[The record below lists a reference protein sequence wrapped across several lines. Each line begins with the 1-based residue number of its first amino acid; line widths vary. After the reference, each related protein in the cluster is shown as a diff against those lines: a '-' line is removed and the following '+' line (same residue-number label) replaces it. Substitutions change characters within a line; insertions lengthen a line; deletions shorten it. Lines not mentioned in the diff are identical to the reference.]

1 MSQKKNV
8 QSHIEIPV
16 FYTCNSLRL
25 RPNQNNEKKLESWIR
40 IVIKIS
46 NKNSGF
52 YEIVSLILGIVE
64 QKKVEIQ
71 QDLILL
77 VLLVTMIV
85 FSYFLK
91 ESNHNKFFKEA
102 LKLCQLIF
110 YLEYSFQIAQN
121 KNNYCFFCVFQI
133 LLMLYIKQIKQLQYI
148 ILLYFFIAFYII
160 ARILI
165 LSNFLVESL
174 YSLCASFAL
183 ASISIRNEIFSHK
196 QNVQNS
202 KKNEEISQFKSFEQ
216 PQNLDLVKLKQASAQ
231 IQNLSL
237 AQVNNSN
244 YYDMEN
250 SYNLHL
256 RKRQTHSLNNSIHYT
271 KSRQPSLKNY
281 KEKQFA
287 QIILSQIRTGIA
299 LIDSQLQLVYTNRYL
314 KQQMSTSNHATLLQ
328 KLLKVEII
336 QNQNNQEDCCQV
348 SETWSKTHLNYNEPN
363 QNNQEQLLQKQ
374 TLSSFKTNINTNSSH
389 NKNSVQQQQ
398 QQNQGLESYNS
409 IAEKRFNQIETLNNI
424 TDIQSRLIPNH
435 NNKKH
440 IYETKNKFTQQQI
453 SFLDNK
459 TQLKYLSQSEK
470 LIPNKQ
476 QRVTFQK
483 YDQSLNKD
491 QRKVEK
497 QEFSFAQKSNDITYF
512 YNEFKSTDEK
522 RQTNDLKMALKNMHQ
537 LLIPPHILQ
546 IFKRDQLN
554 LQDILEYLFQCQ
566 YKQDK
571 QNCWSSDDLNEK
583 KETNQIQQNQII
595 EAQQEQSSNVIY
607 LIENN
612 NLVLSFKQKWDKTN
626 YKKIRIGFYATKK
639 GFDAGELF
647 TNGVVMIEVLEDYEL
662 SKTIEDHEINEY
674 KNRMLASVSHELR
687 TPLNCSIQLLQ
698 SLLQRDQEHLSMA
711 FMDGETKEMIIKPAL
726 NSNLLLLNIINDI
739 LDYGQINQGKLELQF
754 QPFSIVDAIT
764 ECIDLIYFQA
774 NQKGLTIEV
783 QFDVNLP
790 EIVYSDQGRL
800 KQVLLNLL
808 SNSLKF
814 TDAGT
819 IRVNTIIEN
828 LDLIRI
834 DVSDTGCGIP
844 EDNLEKVLQAF
855 GNKSNGKFLNTIGA
869 GFGMSIANNLA
880 HGLGGNR
887 SIQIQSRVK
896 EGSTFTFYVIN
907 RAKNKKGCQYKLKDV
922 FNMKLVRWETLNRL
936 DVQST
941 YLRSKK
947 QKTKIPSELLN
958 NKSDFDNP
966 SPSQIDNQD
975 IQTLSHKTNTFVITY
990 RPKNDN
996 LKQIPTRSFSIGQS
1010 IKSNQEIKT
1019 KTKQNS
1025 STKYTKKRASF
1036 IDCFEQI
1043 QHINQQ
1049 SQYQEQYYQ
1058 QDQLSCPYLY
1068 KSEQKLQNVESCQIL
1083 EEQQSDLA
1091 FMFASDIPKNSTKK
1105 YFRDYLFIGDETSI
1119 SLSHRRSFDTV
1130 NDDTKYSQEQL
1141 ESKNG
1146 SSVKTP
1152 KVVSLLNKAHSINNQ
1167 KGVQFEK
1174 NNQTFSNKLIEN
1186 TITNNLQNANIL
1198 KQSISSQNSISSLSQ
1213 DGKIVIK
1220 QINQIQSCNC
1230 SKILVVDDNDF
1241 NIYALQ
1247 MCLKSYG
1254 FTSDKATSGFMAID
1268 KIKQRLKQADCCLT
1282 YKLIF
1287 MDIDMPIKDGYE
1299 TTKNI
1304 LHYFKKKNKSPPKIS
1319 ACTAY
1324 VQEKEKKKA
1333 FDCGM
1338 SYYLTKPINNFELE
1352 NILKIELN
1360 LKK

>member
-1 MSQKKNV
+1 MFKPCRN
-8 QSHIEIPV
+8 
-16 FYTCNSLRL
+16 TC
-25 RPNQNNEKKLESWIR
+25 
-40 IVIKIS
+40 
-46 NKNSGF
+46 
-52 YEIVSLILGIVE
+52 
-64 QKKVEIQ
+64 
-71 QDLILL
+71 
-77 VLLVTMIV
+77 
-85 FSYFLK
+85 FLYMYQ
-91 ESNHNKFFKEA
+91 FKT
-102 LKLCQLIF
+102 
-110 YLEYSFQIAQN
+110 S
-121 KNNYCFFCVFQI
+121 
-133 LLMLYIKQIKQLQYI
+133 
-148 ILLYFFIAFYII
+148 YII
-160 ARILI
+160 ARVLI

-183 ASISIRNEIFSHK
+183 VSISIRNEIFSHN
-196 QNVQNS
+196 QEVQGL
-202 KKNEEISQFKSFEQ
+202 KKDEESSQLKSFGL
-216 PQNLDLVKLKQASAQ
+216 PQNLDQVKYKQASAQ

-237 AQVNNSN
+237 SQVLNSN
-244 YYDMEN
+244 FYGIEN
-250 SYNLHL
+250 SQNLQL
-256 RKRQTHSLNNSIHYT
+256 RKKQTHSLNNSIYYT
-271 KSRQPSLKNY
+271 KRRQSSIKSNE
-281 KEKQFA
+281 EKQFA

-299 LIDSQLQLVYTNRYL
+299 LIDSQMQLVYTNRYL
-314 KQQMSTSNHATLLQ
+314 KQQMSTSNQAILLQ

-336 QNQNNQEDCCQV
+336 QNQSSQEDCCPA
-348 SETWSKTHLNYNEPN
+348 SETWSKTHLNNN
-363 QNNQEQLLQKQ
+363 QSNTNNNQEQLLQKQ

-389 NKNSVQQQQ
+389 NRNSAH

-409 IAEKRFNQIETLNNI
+409 IVEKRFNQIETLNNI
-424 TDIQSRLIPNH
+424 TEIQSRFVPNH
-435 NNKKH
+435 NNKKFT
-440 IYETKNKFTQQQI
+440 YESKNKLTQHQL
-453 SFLDNK
+453 SFVENK
-459 TQLKYLSQSEK
+459 TQAKQFSYSEK
-470 LIPNKQ
+470 LIPHKQ
-476 QRVTFQK
+476 SRGRFQK
-483 YDQSLNKD
+483 YSQSLKQDLKNG
-491 QRKVEK
+491 RKSGERQIKK
-497 QEFSFAQKSNDITYF
+497 QEFTCKQNDITF
-512 YNEFKSTDEK
+512 FGNDFKNSEEK
-522 RQTNDLKMALKNMHQ
+522 KQRNNLKMALKNMHQ

-546 IFKRDQLN
+546 IFKREQLM
-554 LQDILEYLFQCQ
+554 LQDILEYLFECQ
-566 YKQDK
+566 DMQDK

-583 KETNQIQQNQII
+583 KETNKIQQNQII

-626 YKKIRIGFYATKK
+626 YKKIRIGFYASKK
-639 GFDAGELF
+639 GYDTSELF

-698 SLLQRDQEHLSMA
+698 QLLQKDQEHLNMA
-711 FMDGETKEMIIKPAL
+711 CMDGEIKEMIIKPAL

-774 NQKGLTIEV
+774 NQKGLTVEV
-783 QFDVNLP
+783 EFDVNLP
-790 EIVYSDQGRL
+790 EIIYSDQGRL

-819 IRVNTIIEN
+819 IRVNTIVEN
-828 LDLIRI
+828 FDLIRI

-855 GNKSNGKFLNTIGA
+855 GNKSTGKFLNTIGA

-880 HGLGGNR
+880 LGLGGNR

-907 RAKNKKGCQYKLKDV
+907 RAKSKKGCQYKLKDI
-922 FNMKLVRWETLNRL
+922 FNLKLVRWETLNRQ

-958 NKSDFDNP
+958 NKSDFEHP
-966 SPSQIDNQD
+966 SPSQIENQD
-975 IQTLSHKTNTFVITY
+975 VQTLFHKTNTFLITY

-996 LKQIPTRSFSIGQS
+996 LKQIPTRSFSISHS

-1025 STKYTKKRASF
+1025 STKYTKKKTSF
-1036 IDCFEQI
+1036 VDCFEQI

-1049 SQYQEQYYQ
+1049 SQFQEQHYQ
-1058 QDQLSCPYLY
+1058 QDQFSCPYLQ
-1068 KSEQKLQNVESCQIL
+1068 KSEQKLQIIESCQIL
-1083 EEQQSDLA
+1083 EDQQSDLA
-1091 FMFASDIPKNSTKK
+1091 FMFASDIPKNTAKK
-1105 YFRDYLFIGDETSI
+1105 YFRDFLFIGDETSI
-1119 SLSHRRSFDTV
+1119 SLGHRSSFDTV
-1130 NDDTKYSQEQL
+1130 NDETKHYQDQF
-1141 ESKNG
+1141 ESKNS

-1152 KVVSLLNKAHSINNQ
+1152 KMVALLNKTQSLNS

-1174 NNQTFSNKLIEN
+1174 NNQTFSNKLLES
-1186 TITNNLQNANIL
+1186 TINNNLQNNNIL
-1198 KQSISSQNSISSLSQ
+1198 KQGITSQNSITNLSQ
-1213 DGKIVIK
+1213 EGKIVIK
-1220 QINQIQSCNC
+1220 PANQIQSCSC

-1241 NIYALQ
+1241 NLYAIQ

-1254 FTSDKATSGFMAID
+1254 FISDKATSGFMAID
-1268 KIKQRLKQADCCLT
+1268 KIKQRLKQSDCCLT

-1304 LHYFKKKNKSPPKIS
+1304 LQYFKKKNMSPPKIS

-1338 SYYLTKPINNFELE
+1338 TYYLTKPINNFELE
-1352 NILKIELN
+1352 NILKIELS
-1360 LKK
+1360 LKR